1 MRLTGISVALLAAS
15 ALALSGCKG
24 TDRPLSYEKGVYG
37 GKTDEPLT
45 AEQVETLRQ
54 RGMRTYR

>member
-1 MRLTGISVALLAAS
+1 MRVAIVCTIFAS
-15 ALALSGCKG
+15 AIVLAGCKD
-24 TDRPLSYEKGVYG
+24 TDRPLSYTKGEYG
-37 GKTDEPLT
+37 GKADTKLS